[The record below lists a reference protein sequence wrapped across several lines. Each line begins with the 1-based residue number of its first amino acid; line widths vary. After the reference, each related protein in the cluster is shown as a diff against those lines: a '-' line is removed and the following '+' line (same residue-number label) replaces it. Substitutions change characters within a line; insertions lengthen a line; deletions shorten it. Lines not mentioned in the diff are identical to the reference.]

1 MGMRTVSAGQVAPD
15 FAAAEHGGTKKR
27 RRPSGEPP
35 PLPRHLYASG
45 RYWLGLV
52 GVAVLAWVL
61 LALIQGSGA
70 KITWFDMVIL
80 DAIAELRTAWLTRL
94 TRGLHAL
101 GSEWFV
107 RSLRWG
113 ILIALV
119 VFKRFRHL
127 FVYIFSIL
135 AVGLITTLAAQAIAR
150 PRPLE
155 IEILGHWQGGA
166 QPSRPVA
173 ALAVTLLCIAYTLV
187 VPGRPR
193 TVAKWMTAAVL
204 LALGFSRLY
213 LAVDHPSDVLVAVI
227 FGVAIP
233 LLAFRMLTPN
243 DIFPVTYRRRRAA
256 HLDIDGERGAAIRS
270 AVESQLGI
278 TLVDVEQ
285 FGLGGSAG
293 STPLRLTVAGE
304 PPAQLFA
311 KLYAQNH
318 LRADRWYKLGR
329 TLLYGR
335 LEDEASFHTVR
346 RLVQYE
352 DYLLRVMRDAGLSTP
367 HPFGFVEITPEREYL
382 LVTDFVP
389 GAKELGEADCSA
401 DILDQCMR
409 LVRQL
414 WDAGIAHRD
423 IKPSNLLVA
432 NGKVHLIDVAFGEV
446 RPSPWRQAV
455 DLANMMLVLGLK
467 RDPETVYRAA
477 LKYFTPHEIAE
488 AFAATHGVTIPS
500 QSRSWMKERSA
511 PNRWWIGRRRRGDD
525 LVQQFRALAP
535 QRRPI
540 AIQRWSIRRLGLTL
554 GVAIVALMAV
564 SLAFSNFRGAGLW
577 VPEEGTPAAYSGM
590 TKKPGCQVTDHMV
603 LIAQSVP
610 TATLVPCLR
619 ALPVGWSF
627 AGMDV
632 SDDRTKMFFDSDRA
646 GFRAVSVTFTAR
658 CNTSGTTQVLLNDE
672 PGTTRHERVVLRRD
686 RYVGTRYYT
695 YDGGC
700 VRYHFD
706 LAGPGRTAL
715 AEEIATALT
724 FIPRTRI
731 SEGFEKRVGFSLDP
745 LSR

>member
-1 MGMRTVSAGQVAPD
+1 MGVRAMPPGEVAPN
-15 FAAAEHGGTKKR
+15 FVAAERGGSKKR

-45 RYWLGLV
+45 KYWLGLA
-52 GVAVLAWVL
+52 GVAVVAWL
-61 LALIQGSGA
+61 LLILIQGSGA
-70 KITWFDMVIL
+70 MITRVDMSIL
-80 DAIAELRTAWLTRL
+80 NALAELRTEWLTKLSRA
-94 TRGLHAL
+94 LHAL

-135 AVGLITTLAAQAIAR
+135 SVGLVTTLAAQGIAR
-150 PRPLE
+150 ARPLE

-173 ALAVTLLCIAYTLV
+173 ALAVTLLCIVYTLV
-187 VPGRPR
+187 VPGRSR
-193 TVAKWMTAAVL
+193 TIAKWMAAAVL
-204 LALGFSRLY
+204 IALGFSRLY

-233 LLAFRMLTPN
+233 LSAFRMLTPN
-243 DIFPVTYRRRRAA
+243 DVFPVSYRRKRAA
-256 HLDIDGERGAAIRS
+256 HLDIDGERGIAIRS
-270 AVESQLGI
+270 AVEGQLGI

-304 PPAQLFA
+304 PCAQLFA

-352 DYLLRVMRDAGLSTP
+352 DYLLRVMRDAGLNTP
-367 HPFGFVEITPEREYL
+367 RPYGFVEITPEREYL

-389 GAKELGEADCSA
+389 GAKELGEAECSA
-401 DILDQCMR
+401 EILDQCMQ
-409 LVRQL
+409 LVRQM

-432 NGKVHLIDVAFGEV
+432 HGKVHLIDVAFGEV

-467 RDPETVYRAA
+467 SDAETVYRAA

-511 PNRWWIGRRRRGDD
+511 PARWWVPRRRGAGD

-540 AIQRWSIRRLGLTL
+540 AIQRWSIRRVGLTF
-554 GVAIVALMAV
+554 GVGLLALMAV

-590 TKKPGCQVTDHMV
+590 TKEPGCEPSDQMV
-603 LIAQSVP
+603 LVAQSVP
-610 TATLVPCLR
+610 GATLLPCLR
-619 ALPVGWSF
+619 GLPVGWSF

-632 SDDRTKMFFDSDRA
+632 SDGRTRMFFDSDRA
-646 GFRAVSVTFTAR
+646 GFRAVDVTFTAR
-658 CNTSGTTQVLLNDE
+658 CDTSGTTQVLLNDE
-672 PGTTRHERVVLRRD
+672 PGTTRHERVVLRAN

-700 VRYHFD
+700 ARYHFD
-706 LAGPGRTAL
+706 LAGPGRTVLADEIAAAL
-715 AEEIATALT
+715 A
-724 FIPRTRI
+724 FMPR
-731 SEGFEKRVGFSLDP
+731 SEVSKGIERRTGFSLGAD
-745 LSR
+745 